1 MIPVQLRKAVKYIHS
16 RSTLKP
22 RIGIILGSGLG
33 TLVDV
38 VENKVKI
45 STSRIPYYPVS
56 TVSGHEGYIALG
68 TLQGIPLFIVQGR
81 THYYEGYS
89 AEKITFVVRIM
100 VEFGIKILI
109 VTNAA
114 GAVNARLN
122 PGDLMLITD
131 HINNMFT
138 NPLFGQIKYGGP
150 RFPDMSDPYSSKYFN
165 LIEEIAMANKV
176 VLKRGVLYVSSGP
189 SYETAAEVR
198 MINKLGADAASMSTV
213 PEVLVA
219 RQAGLEVIGIS
230 CITNRGTGVSSKKLS
245 HGEVT
250 RIANKVKSKFLR
262 LMKGIII
269 QINRYYII
277 T

>member
-1 MIPVQLRKAVKYIHS
+1 
-16 RSTLKP
+16 
-22 RIGIILGSGLG
+22 
-33 TLVDV
+33 
-38 VENKVKI
+38 
-45 STSRIPYYPVS
+45 
-56 TVSGHEGYIALG
+56 
-68 TLQGIPLFIVQGR
+68 
-81 THYYEGYS
+81 
-89 AEKITFVVRIM
+89 VRIM
-100 VEFGIKILI
+100 AEFGIKLLI

-114 GAVNARLN
+114 GAVNSRLN

-131 HINNMFT
+131 HINHMFI
-138 NPLFGQIKYGGP
+138 NPLTGPLRYGGP
-150 RFPDMSDPYSSKYFN
+150 RFPDMADPYSSKYFN
-165 LIEEIAMANKV
+165 MIEEIALANRV

-198 MINKLGADAASMSTV
+198 MINKIGADAASMSTI

-250 RIANKVKSKFLR
+250 RIADKVKSKFLK
-262 LMKGIII
+262 LIKGIII
-269 QINRYYII
+269 QVNRYYIV